1 MLPSSVGGRYAPH
14 RHGSSYAQSMPAS
27 WSLPDYLRRMFDYH
41 QMDMEATA
49 DQMVTLL
56 SVNPQRVYKTA
67 YYRKQTKNH
76 WARDDPGFAVLQAF
90 FLVVATFAFGVAFGT
105 RGVWTYVGL
114 LLHSVGVHWLLCG
127 VVMSSLCRWIA
138 NSRLLQHRSHSVEQE
153 VEWMYALD
161 IHSNSFFPLFVC
173 LYVVQLLLL
182 PLLVGQSVWSL
193 ILANTLYA
201 VAFSVYFYVTHLG
214 YRSLPFLHTTEVFL
228 YPVVGIIMLLLLSI
242 ILLPFGIRVN
252 ATLAMAKLYF
262 VD

>member
-1 MLPSSVGGRYAPH
+1 
-14 RHGSSYAQSMPAS
+14 
-27 WSLPDYLRRMFDYH
+27 
-41 QMDMEATA
+41 MDMEATA

-90 FLVVATFAFGVAFGT
+90 FLVVATFAFGVAFGA

-161 IHSNSFFPLFVC
+161 IHSNSFFPLFVYSRATYSSFC
-173 LYVVQLLLL
+173 RSSFLAISHENVHLFGPQLLLL

-262 VD
+262 LD